1 MYFSCNVS
9 YSSLP
14 VFLPTI
20 IEAMGFTSVN
30 AQGLSAPPYFVAF
43 VVTISSAWYADR
55 IQQRGLVIVVLSL
68 LASLGYILLAACTS
82 TAARYVGT
90 FLAASGVFPAIAN
103 IIPWVLN
110 NQGSDT
116 RRGMRIVILNVV
128 GQCGPLLGT
137 RVFPSRQ
144 APRYVEGQSICA
156 AFMGLNALL
165 ALSLRTLLVWE
176 NRKLDRKYGVVG
188 QEERPRTDKGEEKV
202 VHAYVGEEN
211 TGATFRFVL

>member
-43 VVTISSAWYADR
+43 IVTISSAWYADR
-55 IQQRGLVIVVLSL
+55 IQQRGLVIVILSL
-68 LASLGYILLAACTS
+68 IGSLGYILLAACTF
-82 TAARYVGT
+82 TGARYFET

-116 RRGMRIVILNVV
+116 RRGMGIVILNVV

-137 RVFPSRQ
+137 RVFPSRKG
-144 APRYVEGQSICA
+144 PRYVE
-156 AFMGLNALL
+156 
-165 ALSLRTLLVWE
+165 E
-176 NRKLDRKYGVVG
+176 
-188 QEERPRTDKGEEKV
+188 
-202 VHAYVGEEN
+202 
-211 TGATFRFVL
+211 

>member
-43 VVTISSAWYADR
+43 MVTISSAWFADR
-55 IQQRGLVIVVLSL
+55 IQQRGLVIIFLSL
-68 LASLGYILLAACTS
+68 VGCLGYILLAACTS
-82 TAARYVGT
+82 IGARYFGT

-116 RRGMRIVILNVV
+116 RRGMGIVILNVV

-137 RVFPSRQ
+137 RVFPSKQ
-144 APRYVEGQSICA
+144 GPRYVEGQAICA
-156 AFMGLNALL
+156 AFMGFNAFL
-165 ALSLRTLLVWE
+165 ALSLRTLLAWE
-176 NRKLDRKYGVVG
+176 NKKLDRKYGVI
-188 QEERPRTDKGEEKV
+188 EEQQGEKGEQMV
-202 VHAYVGEEN
+202 DANVGEEN
-211 TGATFRFVL
+211 TGPKFRFVL